1 MLSDAQFI
9 RYQRQ
14 LALPEIGENGQ
25 QSLLD
30 SR

>member
-9 RYQRQ
+9 RYQSK
-14 LALPEIGENGQ
+14 LALPEIGKNGQ

-30 SR
+30 S